1 MGLRPGRCYRKKKN
15 KPYTRVSQRKPR
27 KSYIKGVP
35 GNKIKQFET
44 GDKKRDFEIELKL
57 IVEDNLRI
65 RHNAIESSRVNA
77 NKYLVGAL
85 GEKNYFLKVL
95 VYPHD
100 VLRENPLATGAG
112 ADRLQEGMRKSFG
125 NPIGTAARVDK
136 GQAFMVV
143 RAPEG
148 KLAEAKEALRLAKHK
163 LPCKCRIQGLED
175 YI

>member
-15 KPYTRVSQRKPR
+15 KPYTRVSERNPR

-35 GNKIKQFET
+35 EDKIKQFET
-44 GDKKRDFEIELKL
+44 GDKNGDFKVELKL
-57 IVEDNLRI
+57 VVEDGVRI
-65 RHNAIESSRVNA
+65 RHNAIESARVNA
-77 NKYLVGAL
+77 NTYLVNHV

-125 NPIGTAARVDK
+125 NPIGTAARVDE
-136 GQAFMVV
+136 GQEFIVARV
-143 RAPEG
+143 PEG
-148 KLAEAKEALRLAKHK
+148 KFEEAKEALRRAKHK
-163 LPCKCRIQGLED
+163 LPCECRIKGLEK
-175 YI
+175 YA